1 MNKVKIYYTSH
12 SLSWLLLFIFL
23 FGSNVQAQD
32 FQFPDDS
39 GQCPLGYLP
48 FKGLCISSTAIE
60 EKGTEVIVKEMMK
73 FISENSE
80 KINSGRTNLCLT
92 TIENDNDKIL
102 ILGNGAIVETSSYTG
117 TAGRGSEVLLFKD
130 VIQWKIWIKGNKVFR
145 VDLHKSPT
153 HCTPPSSTIYKIQAV
168 GSGDKIVLN
177 GEFFDPKLFCSRWSK
192 GDRVIFL
199 DGSALGVCVSATL
212 FNLDSLEA
220 CEVWCD

>member
-1 MNKVKIYYTSH
+1 MSRAKKILYQ
-12 SLSWLLLFIFL
+12 SLIVLVVTCCFA
-23 FGSNVQAQD
+23 FGSKLIAQD
-32 FQFPDDS
+32 FRLPDES
-39 GQCPLGYLP
+39 GQCAADYLP
-48 FKGLCISSTAIE
+48 LRGVCVSKNAIE
-60 EKGTEVIVKEMMK
+60 EKGTEEIVKEMMK

-80 KINSGRTNLCLT
+80 KINSVKTNLCLT
-92 TIENDNDKIL
+92 TIENDNDEIL
-102 ILGNGAIVETSSYTG
+102 ILGNGAIVETSGYIG
-117 TAGRGSEVLLFKD
+117 TAGSGSDVLLFKD
-130 VIQWKIWIKGNKVFR
+130 VIQWKIWIEGNKVVR
-145 VDLHKSPT
+145 VDLHKSPS

-199 DGSALGVCVSATL
+199 DGNALGACVSATL